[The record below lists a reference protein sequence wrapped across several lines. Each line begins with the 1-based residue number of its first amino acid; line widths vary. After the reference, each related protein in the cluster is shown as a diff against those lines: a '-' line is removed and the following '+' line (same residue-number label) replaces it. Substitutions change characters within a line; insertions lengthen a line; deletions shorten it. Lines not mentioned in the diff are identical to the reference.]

1 MPRPALFPAPLPSGV
16 FGRIP
21 PKLGDRIGGGSYP
34 SGAGASCFLEN
45 FVPPAPFSVTRE
57 MKRKCQS
64 VWYGQSR
71 RRCVGSGKVP
81 YLHLE
86 RFPDWQELGG
96 FNPGGVPLVLRDVK
110 HALVHARGA

>member
-57 MKRKCQS
+57 MKKKVSVSLVWAIAEAVCGEWESSVPSPRAFPRLAGTRWFQS
-64 VWYGQSR
+64 GWCPTGT
-71 RRCVGSGKVP
+71 P
-81 YLHLE
+81 
-86 RFPDWQELGG
+86 
-96 FNPGGVPLVLRDVK
+96 
-110 HALVHARGA
+110 

>member
-57 MKRKCQS
+57 MKKKVLAVAAALLAAPDAFQRSFQGS
-64 VWYGQSR
+64 VQ
-71 RRCVGSGKVP
+71 VP
-81 YLHLE
+81 YKPACCSFLS
-86 RFPDWQELGG
+86 Q
-96 FNPGGVPLVLRDVK
+96 
-110 HALVHARGA
+110 